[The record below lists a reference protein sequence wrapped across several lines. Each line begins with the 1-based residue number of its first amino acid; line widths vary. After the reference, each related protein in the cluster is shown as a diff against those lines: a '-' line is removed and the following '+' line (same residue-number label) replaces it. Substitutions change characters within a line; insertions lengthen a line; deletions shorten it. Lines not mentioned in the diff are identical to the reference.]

1 MTRAGRQARAARSR
15 GRAGRTLALCA
26 SLVLTAGAA
35 ACGDTIEGSAHP
47 AGGSQE
53 INTDFD
59 KLLRECEVVS
69 PLEIGSALGGAQY
82 VTGSF
87 NGAVCMWDVEDAPGG
102 LAMVTL
108 NWYEIGSLSN
118 EKITADK
125 LGYQHETVTVQG
137 TRALQMRRPD
147 DPDACGLT
155 ASAAD
160 TGVVGWWVNYRQG
173 SSHPD
178 PCTAARTLLELTLN
192 LAR

>member
-1 MTRAGRQARAARSR
+1 MSEVGKPGRHTRAGRA
-15 GRAGRTLALCA
+15 LALC
-26 SLVLTAGAA
+26 VLLAVAAGAA
-35 ACGDTIEGSAHP
+35 GCGRTIEGSAHP

-59 KLLRECEVVS
+59 KLLRECDVVT
-69 PLEIGSALGGAQY
+69 PVQIGDALGGAQF

-108 NWYEIGSLSN
+108 NWYEIGSLNN
-118 EKITADK
+118 EKATADK
-125 LGYQHETVTVQG
+125 LGYVHETVTVQG
-137 TRALQMRRPD
+137 TRALQMRRPN
-147 DPDACGLT
+147 DADSCGLT

-160 TGVVGWWVNYRQG
+160 TGVVGWWVNYRAG
-173 SSHPD
+173 SGHPD
-178 PCTAARTLLELTLN
+178 PCTAAKTLLELTLN